1 MGLRCK
7 ETLSHSAMS
16 RSSIDSVSSVALVPV
31 EGAEFF
37 NQQKHGSEFAPE
49 TLLAGGPDPQRFDWA
64 EAWHPIYFVSDL
76 DTHKPTAFT
85 LLGQDLVIWQEPS
98 TQTWRVMEDKC
109 PHRLARL
116 SEGRVSE
123 TGYLECPYH
132 GWSFSGSGQCE
143 AIPQLSG
150 PQPSGADTALRSP
163 RTCVKSLPTAVRQGL
178 LFVYP
183 GKPENAEKV
192 EVPIIEPM
200 EETPEDWVC
209 INIVRDLPYDALTLL
224 ENVLDASHVPYT
236 HHRTVGN
243 RANAAPVELEL
254 VESGKQGFTGLWEEG
269 PRRGALGRQDTRF
282 IAPNLMWH
290 DLTSKQFG
298 RTLTVVY
305 AVPISKGKCRLI
317 ARFPFKFS
325 SPWPGRF
332 IRLTPTWYSHISQN
346 AILEDDQIFLHF
358 QERALEAAGGSDRLS
373 KAFFLPTKADLF
385 VSQLHRWLQDYQAN
399 PFPGQSLPPALPK
412 AQLLD
417 RYSSHVGHCASC
429 RGALTNL
436 KRIRIGLAA
445 GAATAWTALPLLLGL
460 NLPVS
465 SGAVI
470 ASSLLALGLLGGWAA
485 LGNLERRFYQGR
497 EIPPRNLPEKQ
508 KR

>member
-1 MGLRCK
+1 
-7 ETLSHSAMS
+7 MS
-16 RSSIDSVSSVALVPV
+16 RSSIDSVSSATLNPV
-31 EGAEFF
+31 EGTEPSSPSEDRV
-37 NQQKHGSEFAPE
+37 KDLLEVLPVGGSEPNF
-49 TLLAGGPDPQRFDWA
+49 FDWA

-76 DTHKPTAFT
+76 DVRKPTTFT
-85 LLGQDLVIWQEPS
+85 LLGQDLVIWREPS
-98 TQTWRVMEDKC
+98 TQSWRVMEDKC

-116 SEGRVSE
+116 SEGRISE
-123 TGYLECPYH
+123 AGYLECPYH

-143 AIPQLSG
+143 QIPQL
-150 PQPSGADTALRSP
+150 AETDTALRSP
-163 RTCVKSLPTAVRQGL
+163 RACVKSLPTAVRQGL

-192 EVPIIEPM
+192 AVPIIEPM
-200 EETPEDWVC
+200 EETPKDWVC

-243 RANAAPVELEL
+243 RANAAPVDLEL

-269 PRRGALGRQDTRF
+269 PRRGALGRQDTQF

-305 AVPISKGKCRLI
+305 AIPIRKGQCRLI

-332 IRLTPTWYSHISQN
+332 IRLTPTWYSHINQN

-358 QERALEAAGGSDRLS
+358 QERYLEAAGGSDRLS
-373 KAFFLPTKADLF
+373 KAFYLPTKADLF
-385 VSQLHRWLQDYQAN
+385 VSQLHRWLQEYQAN
-399 PFPGQSLPPALPK
+399 PFPGQSLPSALAK
-412 AQLLD
+412 TQLLD
-417 RYSSHVGHCASC
+417 RYSSHVAHCASC

-436 KRIRIGLAA
+436 KRLRLGLAI
-445 GAATAWTALPLLLGL
+445 GAAIAWAGLPLLSVLGL
-460 NLPVS
+460 SAS
-465 SGAVI
+465 SGTAI
-470 ASSLLALGLLGGWAA
+470 LASLLALGLLGGWAA
-485 LGNLERRFYQGR
+485 LGRLEQRFYQGR
-497 EIPPRNLPEKQ
+497 EIPPRNLPEKRSAR
-508 KR
+508 KN